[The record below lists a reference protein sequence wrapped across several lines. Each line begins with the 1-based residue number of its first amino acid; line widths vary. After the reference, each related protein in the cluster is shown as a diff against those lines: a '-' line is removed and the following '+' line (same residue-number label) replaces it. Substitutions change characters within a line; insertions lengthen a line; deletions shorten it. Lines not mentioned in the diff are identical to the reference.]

1 MQPSPVRDL
10 IVGLF
15 VALGLATIAYLSIQ
29 VGGVSYA
36 GRGGLQLHATFDQI
50 GGLKPRAPVSVAGVT
65 VGQVRKIELD
75 DRLRARVTFEVDK
88 NLALPVD
95 SSAAIHT
102 EGLLG
107 DQYVAVEPG
116 GEDALL
122 KNGDEIEFTESALS
136 VERLIGKFVH
146 DSGIEPG
153 ADKSDSGANKSDGAS
168 KAGKAAERE

>member
-10 IVGLF
+10 LVGLF

-29 VGGVSYA
+29 VGGVSYS

-136 VERLIGKFVH
+136 VERLIGKFIHNV
-146 DSGIEPG
+146 GV
-153 ADKSDSGANKSDGAS
+153 DKGEKTEQ
-168 KAGKAAERE
+168 KE